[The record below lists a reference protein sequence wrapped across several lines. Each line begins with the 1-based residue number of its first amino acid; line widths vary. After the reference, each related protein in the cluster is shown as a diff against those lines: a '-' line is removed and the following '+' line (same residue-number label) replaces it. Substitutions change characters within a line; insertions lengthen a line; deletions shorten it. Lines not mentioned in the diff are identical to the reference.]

1 MLSMSAIRLLLA
13 PAFVAASLIVAPS
26 AASADGVDPSTVRA
40 TQLDEPFHY
49 ATGDHLTGTREVPTT
64 RRYGYGRPVFLVG
77 DSMAGQLADGLRRS
91 TAGQH
96 RALLPRT
103 KSGGIFRLPAA
114 DSPSGRWSARVR
126 SQIRAEARDGRRP
139 IVVLAGRGLGTSTQI
154 RSTVWRLRADGATVH
169 LVTASPLPVDVASLP
184 SCVVASSSPTT
195 RCHFRLTDADA
206 GRTATLAAARQASPR
221 VTVLDLKPVAA
232 RGSGPTYSPI
242 HTVTD
247 GPVQVYRGVSNHLT
261 ATWSRE
267 VLAGRLAAL
276 TR

>member
-1 MLSMSAIRLLLA
+1 MSATRLLIA
-13 PAFVAASLIVAPS
+13 PALIAASLLVVSPS
-26 AASADGVDPSTVRA
+26 AASADDFDPSTVRA
-40 TQLDEPFHY
+40 AQLDEPFHY
-49 ATGDHLTGTREVPTT
+49 ATGDHLTGSREVPTT
-64 RRYGYGRPVFLVG
+64 RRYGSGRPVFLVG

-103 KSGGIFRLPAA
+103 KSGGTFRLPAG

-126 SQIRAEARDGRRP
+126 NQIRAEARDGRRP

-169 LVTASPLPVDVASLP
+169 LVTASPLPAEAAALP
-184 SCVVASSSPTT
+184 SCVVASSSPMT
-195 RCHFRLTDADA
+195 RCRFRLTDADA
-206 GRTATLAAARQASPR
+206 GRSATLTAARQASPR
-221 VTVLDLKPVAA
+221 ISVLDLTPLAA
-232 RGSGPTYSPI
+232 RGSGPTYSPV
-242 HTVTD
+242 HTGTD
-247 GPVQVYRGVSNHLT
+247 GPVQIYRGVSNHLT

-267 VLAGRLAAL
+267 VLAGRLATL